1 MQGGEAEGAEWGVGG
16 QDPDRQRTEPSQ
28 EGAAST
34 WTLTAPVQSPSW
46 DCTPSPHDWGRG
58 LGGEGRDGRGS
69 SKGKARLPEVPQ
81 PNDVCLSL
89 GSP

>member
-46 DCTPSPHDWGRG
+46 DCTPSGHMTGAGVWEGKGGMEEAPPRGRQG
-58 LGGEGRDGRGS
+58 CRRFLNQMMC
-69 SKGKARLPEVPQ
+69 V
-81 PNDVCLSL
+81 
-89 GSP
+89 